1 MGTILP
7 NTIVG
12 TPTASPA
19 TLSVGPQDII
29 ETLAVNGIKTLA
41 VNGIKTLAV
50 NGIKA
55 LEGYDMEILLVNGI
69 ETLIGN

>member
-41 VNGIKTLAV
+41 VNGIKTLVV

-55 LEGYDMEILLVNGI
+55 LEGMEILLVNGV

>member
-19 TLSVGPQDII
+19 TLSVGPQDVI
-29 ETLAVNGIKTLA
+29 ETLAVNGIE
-41 VNGIKTLAV
+41 
-50 NGIKA
+50 A
-55 LEGYDMEILLVNGI
+55 LEGCGMEI
-69 ETLIGN
+69 

>member
-41 VNGIKTLAV
+41 I

-55 LEGYDMEILLVNGI
+55 LEGYGMEILLVNGV

>member
-41 VNGIKTLAV
+41 VNGIK
-50 NGIKA
+50 A
-55 LEGYDMEILLVNGI
+55 LEGYSMEILLVNGV

>member
-19 TLSVGPQDII
+19 TLSVGPQDIT
-29 ETLAVNGIKTLA
+29 ETLA

-55 LEGYDMEILLVNGI
+55 LEGYGMEILLVNGV

>member
-19 TLSVGPQDII
+19 TLGVGPQDII

-41 VNGIKTLAV
+41 VNGIK
-50 NGIKA
+50 A
-55 LEGYDMEILLVNGI
+55 LEGYGMEILLVNGV

>member
-41 VNGIKTLAV
+41 VNGIKTL
-50 NGIKA
+50 
-55 LEGYDMEILLVNGI
+55 EGYGMEILLVNGV

>member
-12 TPTASPA
+12 TPTASSA

-41 VNGIKTLAV
+41 VNGIK
-50 NGIKA
+50 A
-55 LEGYDMEILLVNGI
+55 LEGYGMEILLVNGV

>member
-29 ETLAVNGIKTLA
+29 ETLAVNGIKTL
-41 VNGIKTLAV
+41 VV

-55 LEGYDMEILLVNGI
+55 LEGYGMEILLVNGV

>member
-19 TLSVGPQDII
+19 TLSVGPQDVI

-41 VNGIKTLAV
+41 VNGIE
-50 NGIKA
+50 A
-55 LEGYDMEILLVNGI
+55 LEGYGMEI
-69 ETLIGN
+69 

>member
-29 ETLAVNGIKTLA
+29 ETLAVNGIKTM
-41 VNGIKTLAV
+41 AV

-55 LEGYDMEILLVNGI
+55 LEGYGMEILLVNGV

>member
-41 VNGIKTLAV
+41 VNGIK
-50 NGIKA
+50 A
-55 LEGYDMEILLVNGI
+55 LEGYGMEILLVNGV